1 MFEAFAAY
9 KFRISKGSWLQTY
22 LLVPDRNSILSAF
35 TLLNIE
41 ASIITATAACMFL
54 YLGPYI
60 AHPEP

>member
-1 MFEAFAAY
+1 MFEAFAPTNFGLVRVRGC
-9 KFRISKGSWLQTY
+9 KLTY
-22 LLVPDRNSILSAF
+22 LYPTENSILSAF